1 MQLIIGGDLVPTK
14 SNIDLFSN
22 ADIITLLG
30 EELLPIWNSVDMRV
44 FNLEVPLV
52 DNESSIDKCGPNLIA
67 PTSTIRGIKKLNPS
81 LITLANNHILDQGD
95 QGLKS
100 TQDILNKN
108 EIPFIGAGDN
118 LVEASKPYIITK
130 DGLKVGIYTCAEH
143 EFSIATDYSPGANP
157 FDPLESLD
165 HIQNL
170 KTQCDYVVVLYHGG
184 KEHYRYPSPYL
195 QKLCRKMAEKGAD
208 LIVCQHSH
216 CIGCFEEYEG
226 STIVYGQGNFLFD
239 YSENE
244 YWKTGIL
251 IKVIIDSELRI
262 EYIPI
267 VKRGNCVRLAT
278 EKDIKDILNAFKQR
292 SQEIL
297 QKGFIEKEYKNFAQD
312 NIQSYLRKLSGVGK
326 WMSRIDRKILNGL
339 ILKRKYN
346 EKKLLAIQNYIECE
360 AHKELVLTGLKGVIV
375 NGRK

>member
-1 MQLIIGGDLVPTK
+1 MSKRKLKENNRPKLVAVIQGGISRELRK
-14 SNIDLFSN
+14 RCLNGLEEISNSEF
-22 ADIITLLG
+22 LG
-30 EELLPIWNSVDMRV
+30 E
-44 FNLEVPLV
+44 
-52 DNESSIDKCGPNLIA
+52 K
-67 PTSTIRGIKKLNPS
+67 
-81 LITLANNHILDQGD
+81 
-95 QGLKS
+95 
-100 TQDILNKN
+100 
-108 EIPFIGAGDN
+108 IPFAGYGFGARPVD
-118 LVEASKPYIITK
+118 E
-130 DGLKVGIYTCAEH
+130 
-143 EFSIATDYSPGANP
+143 
-157 FDPLESLD
+157 
-165 HIQNL
+165 
-170 KTQCDYVVVLYHGG
+170 
-184 KEHYRYPSPYL
+184 
-195 QKLCRKMAEKGAD
+195 
-208 LIVCQHSH
+208 
-216 CIGCFEEYEG
+216 
-226 STIVYGQGNFLFD
+226 QGNFLFD